1 MNFYRLRFINT
12 LFLFIIGILLGFYFA
27 SKNNFFKKVFSNSD
41 YKPVYYGKDLR
52 DSYTPVYL
60 KSDLKNNSYQN
71 TEFGGIDKT
80 TKEEKK
86 FVENIAVQNPIDDD
100 YDFVIVAS
108 SDFKQQN
115 EEFFEVSNFVKS
127 PDSFVFK
134 KISGNMILLK
144 GEKENGV
151 KLYFLVRLDNQAFYV
166 DVEDEDKI
174 IKNFDSFKIGYYY
187 NVTFISQEGSVR
199 KGNKLLSIEET
210 QKKEPWAS
218 GLSAF

>member
-12 LFLFIIGILLGFYFA
+12 LLLFIIGILLGFYFA
-27 SKNNFFKKVFSNSD
+27 SKNNFFKKVFSSSD

-71 TEFGGIDKT
+71 IEPGSLDKT

-100 YDFVIVAS
+100 YDFVLVAS

-115 EEFFEVSNFVKS
+115 DEFFEVSNFVKS
-127 PDSFVFK
+127 PGSFVLK

-166 DVEDEDKI
+166 DIEDEDKI

-187 NVTFISQEGSVR
+187 SVTFISQEGSVR